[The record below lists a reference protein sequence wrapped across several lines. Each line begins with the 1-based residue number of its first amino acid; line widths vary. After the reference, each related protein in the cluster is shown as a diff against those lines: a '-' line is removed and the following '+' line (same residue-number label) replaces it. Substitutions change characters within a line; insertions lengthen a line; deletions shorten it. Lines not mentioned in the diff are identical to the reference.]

1 MKVKE
6 YFLGL
11 DIGTTSVGYAVTD
24 TDYNLV
30 KFKGDDLWGIRLFE
44 QAQTAQNR
52 RVLRNARRRRE
63 RQKQRIAWL
72 QEVFDAEISKTDP
85 GFFQRLK
92 ESKFRPED
100 KENSEMIGR
109 YTLFNDAD
117 YTDSNFHE
125 EYKTIY
131 HLRKALIDDTCAAD
145 ARLVYLAIHH
155 IMKKRGHFI
164 FSKFDTEEIS
174 LDGAIDELNTA
185 LENEYPE
192 EGYVLFIENSEDLNK
207 ILFDSAS
214 SITERKRALKELFQR
229 FISFKCYC

>member
-155 IMKKRGHFI
+155 IMKKRGHY
-164 FSKFDTEEIS
+164 KTQYAVWRAE
-174 LDGAIDELNTA
+174 
-185 LENEYPE
+185 
-192 EGYVLFIENSEDLNK
+192 K
-207 ILFDSAS
+207 DS
-214 SITERKRALKELFQR
+214 RRV
-229 FISFKCYC
+229 YC